1 MSIRM
6 LKTLIAIEENGTFS
20 AAANSVFVTHAA
32 VSQQMKALEKDWN
45 VAIFDRTRRVPEF
58 TPIGRAMVAKART
71 IVADYDNLVPSVLGD
86 DGLSGELMLGVVPTT
101 LTGLV
106 PMTVSSLK
114 NSYPNLHIHLQPG
127 LTNELILQLER
138 GTIDAA
144 IISRP
149 SHVPKGQNW
158 YKIADEEL
166 QLLAAANTESDDPT
180 YLLSNNPFIRF
191 SRNAVVGSMIESWL
205 QEQKIIVTDAME
217 LEGLEAISSMV
228 LCNMGVAIAPRR
240 CVQIMNPLPLKRISL
255 GNSAPT
261 RQLGVACRQDSA
273 KTRAIEEVVARL
285 CQAVQIGKF
294 SPEIDKMGAFN
305 AS

>member
-1 MSIRM
+1 MSIRT

-32 VSQQMKALEKDWN
+32 VSQQMKALEEEWN

-58 TPIGRAMVAKART
+58 TPIGRALVAKARGV
-71 IVADYDNLVPSVLGD
+71 VADYDGLVPSVIGD

-101 LTGLV
+101 LTGLI

-114 NSYPNLHIHLQPG
+114 NSYANLHVHLQPG
-127 LTNELILQLER
+127 LTNNLILQLER
-138 GTIDAA
+138 GRIDAA
-144 IISRP
+144 VISRP
-149 SHVPKGQNW
+149 IHVPQGHIW
-158 YKIADEEL
+158 HEIAEEEL
-166 QLLAAANTESDDPT
+166 QLLVASGTESDDPI
-180 YLLSNNPFIRF
+180 YLLRNNPFIRF
-191 SRNAVVGSMIESWL
+191 SRNAVVGSIIESWL
-205 QEQKIIVTDAME
+205 QEQKISVTDTME

-240 CVQIMNPLPLKRISL
+240 CVQIMTPLPLKRIPL
-255 GNSAPT
+255 GKNAPS

-273 KTRAIEEVVARL
+273 KTRVIEEVVDRL
-285 CQAVQIGKF
+285 RQAVKIGVF
-294 SPEIDKMGAFN
+294 SPETIKMDSVN